1 MESSRLRHRMNTK
14 TKMLNRDAQLEH
26 WLKTH
31 LNLPADAIA
40 PASADA
46 SFRRYFRL
54 TNSGISYILMDAP
67 PDKED
72 CRPFVAIARQLRA
85 HNIHVPDIVHTD
97 FDHGFLLLSDLGD
110 RQFLQVVNEDNSDT
124 LYKLA
129 IDSLLAIQQ
138 VEASELPIYSEQLL
152 RDELALFTD
161 WFLNVECRLT
171 LSSEALQSWKLLC
184 DQLVKRALNQPK
196 VFVHRDYHSRNLMF
210 DASDTLGILD
220 FQDAVKGPA
229 TYDLV
234 SLLKDCYIR
243 WPEKQVHAWA
253 SYYFERSKLHNNF
266 EQFITDMDWMGLQ
279 RHLKAIGIFA
289 RLNHRDNKPNYLLDI
304 PRTLK
309 YIRETCDKYPKL
321 SPLNQL
327 LDTLPNPY

>member
-1 MESSRLRHRMNTK
+1 MNTE
-14 TKMLNRDAQLEH
+14 TKMPNRDAQLEH
-26 WLKTH
+26 WLKDQ
-31 LNLPADAIA
+31 LNLPADAIT

-54 TNSGISYILMDAP
+54 TNSGLSYILMDAP

-72 CRPFVAIARQLRA
+72 CHPFVAIARQLRA
-85 HNIHVPDIVHTD
+85 HNIHVPHIIHTD
-97 FDHGFLLLSDLGD
+97 FEHGFLLLSDLGD

-124 LYKLA
+124 LYKTA

-138 VEASELPIYSEQLL
+138 VDANDLPNYSEQLL

-161 WFLNVECRLT
+161 WFLAIECQLT
-171 LSSEALQSWKLLC
+171 RSKESQQNWQQLC
-184 DQLVKRALNQPK
+184 DQLVTRALNQPK
-196 VFVHRDYHSRNLMF
+196 TFVHRDYHSRNLLL
-210 DASDTLGILD
+210 DSTDTLGIID
-220 FQDAVKGPA
+220 FQDAVNGPA
-229 TYDLV
+229 SYDLV

-243 WPEKQVHAWA
+243 WPEEQLHTWA
-253 SYYFERSKLHNNF
+253 NYYFERSKLYSDY

-289 RLNHRDNKPNYLLDI
+289 RLKHRDNKPNYLLDI

-309 YIRETCDKYPKL
+309 YVRETCNKYPQL

-327 LDTLPNPY
+327 LDTLPNHYQ